1 MSPELCT
8 VLAVC
13 AALDDKLFAGVPG
26 HWGAQAEPGHPR
38 LEEVRQ
44 GQRADRT
51 KPQDHPGAHKWFGGR
66 RRGGEA
72 AQGEGHTHAHAMKF
86 IHHIYTVLT
95 GRLSTSLFDDT
106 LEKSLDDELHD
117 GIEQWQRFI
126 GLHPMRPDAMLE
138 KVQEIAKKAHDRA
151 LPVLLEA
158 LQKLQKPD
166 DDEDVDGPVKVEV
179 WIPPLGPSPRPTN
192 HCRNADTIYE
202 TVCVY
207 FDSHGMADGEA
218 AKIMETLKSQFETQ
232 LDMMGH
238 KKNDVA
244 DIAVHTFR
252 DDTAAGDPQLRG
264 VIVFL
269 TNLAVLESLEH
280 VRLGAGF
287 FHVQKTDDPRD
298 VKVVDKLCAEIGDG
312 MEGEG

>member
-1 MSPELCT
+1 
-8 VLAVC
+8 
-13 AALDDKLFAGVPG
+13 
-26 HWGAQAEPGHPR
+26 
-38 LEEVRQ
+38 
-44 GQRADRT
+44 
-51 KPQDHPGAHKWFGGR
+51 
-66 RRGGEA
+66 
-72 AQGEGHTHAHAMKF
+72 MKI
-86 IHHIYTVLT
+86 IHHIYTVFT
-95 GRLSTSLFDDT
+95 GRLSSSLFGDT
-106 LEKSLDDELHD
+106 LERNLDDELHD

-126 GLHPMRPDAMLE
+126 ALHSMRPDATQE
-138 KVQEIAKKAHDRA
+138 KLQEIAQKAHDRA

-158 LQKLQKPD
+158 LQQQD

-218 AKIMETLKSQFETQ
+218 AKILETLKSQFETE
-232 LDMMGH
+232 LNVMGH

-269 TNLAVLESLEH
+269 GQRRRGRRLED
-280 VRLGAGF
+280 VRLSGLRNGG
-287 FHVQKTDDPRD
+287 
-298 VKVVDKLCAEIGDG
+298 I
-312 MEGEG
+312 